1 MNSSR
6 CPMMRTATRILP
18 VVALLLSAWAGPAQ
32 DRAAGP
38 ELSAL
43 VPAVE
48 GWAEAEERQSY
59 FPESLFEYIN
69 GAAESYLSYDFEE
82 LLVVQFEKGGTGASL
97 TLEVYDMGDPAN
109 AFGIFSAER
118 YPENEGVAVGDLG
131 YLEDEALNFVA
142 GRFYVKLLG
151 FGMEEGASSLMTGIG
166 GRVAEA
172 VKDKGAL
179 PRALRLFPAEGLIAR
194 SEKFVKKNFMGYE
207 FLRDG
212 FTASYMLEEREIEAF
227 LIPAVDEPAAEGML
241 GKLLDSL
248 AKDKQVPEKIALG
261 YHVKNRYG
269 QHLFVGRVGQV
280 LCGVTR
286 VPEGLE
292 AAGEKLLERLA
303 RSVAGAS
310 VSLP

>member
-6 CPMMRTATRILP
+6 CPMMRSATRLLP
-18 VVALLLSAWAGPAQ
+18 VAALLLSAWAGPAQ

-82 LLVVQFEKGGTGASL
+82 LLVVQFEKEGTEASL

-118 YPENEGVAVGDLG
+118 YPENEGVSVGDLG

-151 FGMEEGASSLMTGIG
+151 FGMGEGASSLMTGIG

-179 PRALRLFPAEGLIAR
+179 PRALQLFPAEGLIAR

-212 FTASYMLEEREIEAF
+212 FTASYNLEGREIEAF
-227 LIPAVDEPAAEGML
+227 LIPAGDEPAAEGML

-292 AAGEKLLERLA
+292 AAGEKLLERLT
-303 RSVAGAS
+303 RSVAGVS
-310 VSLP
+310 VPSP